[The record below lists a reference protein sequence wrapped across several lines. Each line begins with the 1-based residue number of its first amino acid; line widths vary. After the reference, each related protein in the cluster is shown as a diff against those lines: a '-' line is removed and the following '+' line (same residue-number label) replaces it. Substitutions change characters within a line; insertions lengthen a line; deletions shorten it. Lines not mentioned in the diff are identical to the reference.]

1 VVKSEVR
8 PEVLVIGAGVS
19 GLTTALTLARA
30 KVPVRVVADRPP
42 RESTS
47 CAAGAIWG
55 PYLVSHDHIKQWSE
69 ESYDVLRRLAQRQ
82 SRRGERTGVRM
93 VSGIEAS
100 RAPDAPPSWA
110 TQLDGFRMCAVDE
123 LPDGFVSGWRYTS
136 PVVDMPVYLD
146 YLVSE
151 LSALGHT
158 VEPGH
163 FASLDEA
170 VARAA
175 VTVNC
180 TGFGAHRLVPDDEL
194 APVRGQLA
202 VAKNPGLR
210 EFFAEYSE
218 EADDLVY
225 YLPQGDHVVL
235 GGSAEPGERELGCDP
250 DTIAG
255 IVRRCAQIE
264 PRLRG
269 VEVLESRVGIR
280 PSRPVVRVEHVRLG
294 ERHVIHNYGHGGA
307 GVSLSWGCASEIRD
321 IVLGL
326 IME

>member
-1 VVKSEVR
+1 MKSEVR

-42 RESTS
+42 RQSTS

-55 PYLVSHDHIKQWSE
+55 PYLVSHDHIKRWSQ
-69 ESYDVLRRLAQRQ
+69 ESYDVLIRLAIRQ
-82 SRRGERTGVRM
+82 DLGEPTGVRM
-93 VSGIEAS
+93 VAGVEAS
-100 RAPDAPPSWA
+100 RAADTPPGWA
-110 TQLDGFRMCAVDE
+110 TELTGFRMCSVDE

-146 YLVSE
+146 YLVGE
-151 LSALGHT
+151 LTTLGLT
-158 VEPGH
+158 VEARH
-163 FASLDEA
+163 FASIDDA
-170 VARAA
+170 VAQAG

-180 TGFGAHRLVPDDEL
+180 TGFGAHRLVPDGEL
-194 APVRGQLA
+194 SPVRGQLA
-202 VAKNPGLR
+202 IAKNPGLS

-218 EADDLVY
+218 EADDLIY
-225 YLPQGDHVVL
+225 FLPQGDHVVL
-235 GGSAEPGERELGCDP
+235 GGSAEPGEREMRCDP

-264 PRLRG
+264 PRLHG

-280 PSRPVVRVEHVRLG
+280 PSRPMVRVEHVRLG
-294 ERHVIHNYGHGGA
+294 QRHVIHNYGHGGA

-321 IVLGL
+321 IVLDL
-326 IME
+326 IS